1 MKFWSRERGYAAN
14 LILAGTEE
22 VGAGAVDPSSPDAGA
37 GACVT
42 CNLTPPCERARASSI
57 LLFKLRREIS
67 YRLIA

>member
-22 VGAGAVDPSSPDAGA
+22 VGAEAVDPSSPDAGA

-42 CNLTPPCERARASSI
+42 CNFTPPCERASSI
-57 LLFKLRREIS
+57 LLFKLRRETS
-67 YRLIA
+67 YQLIA

>member
-22 VGAGAVDPSSPDAGA
+22 VGAEAVDPSSPDAGA

-42 CNLTPPCERARASSI
+42 
-57 LLFKLRREIS
+57 
-67 YRLIA
+67 